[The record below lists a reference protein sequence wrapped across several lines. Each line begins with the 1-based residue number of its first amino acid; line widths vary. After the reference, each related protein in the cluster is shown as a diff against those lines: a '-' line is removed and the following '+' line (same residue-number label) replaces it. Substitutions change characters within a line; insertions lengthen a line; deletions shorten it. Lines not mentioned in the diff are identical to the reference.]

1 MAERRCYPND
11 LAARVRDSWPV
22 DALPLPARLEAILD
36 TMFHASFLRDEER
49 PVTCRLLCLDPSVLP
64 IDQGPPTGLQPLAF
78 SATRAFDEHEL
89 RRLSPAAK
97 YHRALIGVRE
107 AGDGIE
113 TWGIVQSG
121 PRWLQSAHGGR
132 SAETQMPAALVV
144 RAVRPGHLAVSCG
157 HRPIAELRGGR
168 LTDFALDVFQSEWLQ
183 RVFRPEKVVD
193 GKDLEHTLIETFG
206 RMSVEITSGLDEATE
221 LMRFVAQQMLKRL
234 IATMRASHHGGL
246 LVVLPGGCVVSSYL
260 SLKYA
265 IADDEPRRRFR
276 RLALAIV
283 KEVERHRA
291 EGDVPLASYR
301 LAFDDRLAELDE
313 ALFELSH
320 LIGALADVDGAVVLT
335 KRFEVLGFGAE
346 ILGALSPVG
355 TVRRALDLEGTQSV
369 EESGDRV
376 GTRHRSAYRLCA
388 AVPGS
393 LALVVSQD
401 GNVRFVTM
409 REGAVTYWDHGAGD
423 E

>member
-1 MAERRCYPND
+1 MLGQRSYPHD
-11 LAARVRDSWPV
+11 LAARVRGAWPAG
-22 DALPLPARLEAILD
+22 ALPLPTSLEAILD
-36 TMFHASFLRDEER
+36 TVFHASFLRDEER
-49 PVTCRLLCLDPSVLP
+49 PVTCRILCLDPSALP
-64 IDQGPPTGLQPLAF
+64 VDEGPPKGLQPLAF
-78 SATRAFDEHEL
+78 ATRRAFDEHEL

-97 YHRALIGVRE
+97 YHRALIGICESGGSV
-107 AGDGIE
+107 E

-132 SAETQMPAALVV
+132 GAEAQMPPALVI

-157 HRPIAELRGGR
+157 LRPIAELRGGK

-183 RVFRPEKVVD
+183 LLFRPERVVD
-193 GKDLEHTLIETFG
+193 GRSLEHTLVETFG
-206 RMSVEITSGLDEATE
+206 RVSVEITSGHDEAAE

-246 LVVLPGGCVVSSYL
+246 LVVLPGGCEVSSYL
-260 SLKYA
+260 ALKYA
-265 IADDEPRRRFR
+265 MADDEPRRRFR
-276 RLALAIV
+276 RLALAIA
-283 KEVERHRA
+283 KEVERQKA
-291 EGDVPLASYR
+291 EGDVPLAAYR
-301 LAFDDRLAELDE
+301 TAFDDRLAELDD

-335 KRFEVLGFGAE
+335 KRFEILGFGAE

-355 TVRRALDLEGTQSV
+355 SVRRALDLEGATSV
-369 EESGDRV
+369 EERGDGV

-409 REGAVTYWDHGAGD
+409 RDGAVTYWDHGAGD